1 MDPILG
7 SVLLCPYTFAP
18 QGWMFCHG
26 QMLNIQSNAALYA
39 LLGVQ
44 FGGDGKTT
52 FALPDLRGRIPV
64 AVNST
69 VAADRIVTAPV
80 SNQGTPTRQGVVGDT
95 LGANVRLVSSGAV
108 SFTLTQANLPA
119 HTHTATVSGATAP
132 VNVSLKAALDEATD
146 PAPTAGGYLGT
157 AASAGTSVTN
167 MYLPTLGSAGSVAL
181 ANATGQVNFSPTVT
195 NASTGNGLPAA
206 ALVTLTAQSAPTP
219 PFLAMQY
226 IIAVE
231 GVFPQR
237 N

>member
-18 QGWMFCHG
+18 QGWMFCQG
-26 QMLNIQSNAALYA
+26 QILNIQNYAALYA

-44 FGGDGKTT
+44 FGGDGRTT

-64 AVNST
+64 AVNNT

-80 SNQGTPTRQGVVGDT
+80 SNQGVPTRPGVVGDT
-95 LGANVRLVSSGAV
+95 LGANVRLVSGGGV
-108 SFTLTQANLPA
+108 SFAMTQANMPP
-119 HTHTATVSGATAP
+119 HTHVATVSSGSST
-132 VNVSLKAALDEATD
+132 VDVSLTVSLDEATD
-146 PAPTAGGYLGT
+146 PAPTAGGYLAT
-157 AASAGTSVTN
+157 AASSGASVTN
-167 MYLPTLGSAGSVAL
+167 MYLPALGSGGSVTL
-181 ANATGQVNFSPTVT
+181 AKASGQVSFTPTVT
-195 NASTGNGLPAA
+195 NASTGNGLPVTAP
-206 ALVTLTAQSAPTP
+206 VTLTAQSAPTP

-231 GVFPQR
+231 GIFPQR

>member
-26 QMLNIQSNAALYA
+26 QILNIQSNAALYA
-39 LLGVQ
+39 LIGMQ

-64 AVNST
+64 AVNNT
-69 VAADRIVTAPV
+69 AAADRIVTAPV
-80 SNQGTPTRQGVVGDT
+80 TNQGVPTRPGVVGDT
-95 LGANVRLVSSGAV
+95 LGPNVRLVSAGPAN
-108 SFTLTQANLPA
+108 FTLTPANMPA
-119 HTHTATVSGATAP
+119 HTHVATVSSAP
-132 VNVSLKAALDEATD
+132 SAVTVSLSVALDEATD
-146 PAPTAGGYLGT
+146 PGPTAGGYLAT
-157 AASAGTSVTN
+157 AASSGTSVTN
-167 MYLPTLGSAGSVAL
+167 MYLPALGKAGSVAL
-181 ANATGQVNFSPTVT
+181 AKATGQVSFSPTVT
-195 NASTGNGLPAA
+195 NASTGTGQPITAP
-206 ALVTLTAQSAPTP
+206 VTLTANSAPMP

-226 IIAVE
+226 IIAVQ

>member
-26 QMLNIQSNAALYA
+26 QILNIQSNAALYA

-44 FGGDGKTT
+44 FGGDGRTT

-80 SNQGTPTRQGVVGDT
+80 SNQGVPTRQSVVGDT
-95 LGANVRLVSSGAV
+95 LGANVRLVSTGPANIA
-108 SFTLTQANLPA
+108 LTEANMPA
-119 HTHTATVSGATAP
+119 HTHVAAVSSGSST
-132 VNVSLKAALDEATD
+132 VNVSLSVALDEATD
-146 PAPTAGGYLGT
+146 PAPTAGGYLAT
-157 AASAGTSVTN
+157 AASSGTSVTN
-167 MYLPTLGSAGSVAL
+167 MYLPTLGAAGSVAL
-181 ANATGQVNFSPTVT
+181 AKATGQVNFSPTVT
-195 NASTGNGLPAA
+195 NASTGTGQLITAP
-206 ALVTLTAQSAPTP
+206 VTLTAKSAPTP

-226 IIAVE
+226 IIAVQ
-231 GVFPQR
+231 GTFPQR

>member
-18 QGWMFCHG
+18 QGWMFCQG
-26 QMLNIQSNAALYA
+26 QILNIQSNAALYA

-44 FGGDGKTT
+44 FGGDGRTT

-64 AVNST
+64 AVNNT

-80 SNQGTPTRQGVVGDT
+80 NGQGVPTRPGVVGDT
-95 LGANVRLVSSGAV
+95 LGANVRLVSGGGV
-108 SFTLTQANLPA
+108 SFAMTQANMPP
-119 HTHTATVSGATAP
+119 HTHVATVSSGSST
-132 VNVSLKAALDEATD
+132 VDVSLTVSLDEATD
-146 PAPTAGGYLGT
+146 PAPTAGGYLAT
-157 AASAGTSVTN
+157 AASSGASVTN
-167 MYLPTLGSAGSVAL
+167 MYLPALGSGGSVTL
-181 ANATGQVNFSPTVT
+181 AKASGQVSFTPTVT
-195 NASTGNGLPAA
+195 NASTGTGQPITAP
-206 ALVTLTAQSAPTP
+206 VTLTANSAPTP

-226 IIAVE
+226 IIAVQ